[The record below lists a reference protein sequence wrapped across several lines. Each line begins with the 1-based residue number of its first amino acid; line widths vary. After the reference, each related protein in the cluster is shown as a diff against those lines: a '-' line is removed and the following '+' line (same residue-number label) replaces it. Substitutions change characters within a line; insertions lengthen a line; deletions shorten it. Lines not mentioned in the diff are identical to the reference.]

1 MMQTDYF
8 VGKNS
13 ANSSPLPT
21 SKQSDSSE
29 RIATM
34 LTAARSDW
42 SRYLH
47 LTGDPDLRWIE
58 TFDEY
63 YDRDHIEKII
73 SKSDP
78 REFSNDYVVICCEF
92 GAVLAHVMISLQPR
106 LEWCYEWPYWESA
119 IFDPQNGFIIPP
131 FHWAIKKMSE
141 YGVDDGFAAKI
152 EMCLKSLEEES

>member
-1 MMQTDYF
+1 MLPDCDELFFRYFEPWYSASERERRGFSATRPDMMQTDYF

-47 LTGDPDLRWIE
+47 LPGDPDLRWIE

-119 IFDPQNGFIIPP
+119 IFDPQN
-131 FHWAIKKMSE
+131 
-141 YGVDDGFAAKI
+141 
-152 EMCLKSLEEES
+152 